1 MKKSNN
7 KVSQHKIK
15 RAQKVLSRKQRL
27 DAKIEAHVEWLY
39 TLIMA
44 GKELDMEKLMYKT
57 VISKLTGK
65 PEQVRRNEKTVKLIL
80 AKLTSKINHNR
91 KRVQQ

>member
-1 MKKSNN
+1 MKKNNN

-15 RAQKVLSRKQRL
+15 RAEHVLRRKQRL
-27 DAKIEAHVEWLY
+27 NAKIEAHVEWLY

-80 AKLTSKINHNR
+80 AKLTSKINYNR